1 MKGLLSPTIF
11 TGKRSI
17 HSTNRHLIW
26 VLLVGLLACQ
36 PEPAK
41 EQNRPAQDAVAT
53 PVSDTS
59 DQLID
64 ELKKSYEKKID
75 SILSLQNQENSELQ
89 NQLAS
94 LIKEA
99 EALAAYNQ
107 NLDLQVGQQ
116 ANDIQRLQDSLQ
128 AVLDQNNESFE
139 VPFNAVALTEETL
152 DSLVESTG
160 TTNTFASFD
169 ALDSDFD
176 NQSFLEEMDSLV
188 REINESKT
196 EATIQEKRL
205 DGILSNLTV
214 AIEPKSQKSGKGY
227 EDVIINTLLSTVS
240 DDTLIV
246 NQFNRGF
253 YTKQDL
259 NALIG
264 DYKARKTERIVSG
277 ELVIYRRKKK
287 QDQQSATI
295 YVDGAPYSFTR
306 NTIDTIQVNNVFDV
320 QVCSAKNQCES
331 MAFSSQMPNY
341 VEVSLS
347 KNTETNEI
355 NPVNQVLG
363 EFYARQV
370 ASSKQEK

>member
-1 MKGLLSPTIF
+1 MKGSLSPTIF
-11 TGKRSI
+11 KDISRKQFV
-17 HSTNRHLIW
+17 W
-26 VLLVGLLACQ
+26 VLMIGILACQ
-36 PEPAK
+36 PDTAK
-41 EQNRPAQDAVAT
+41 EEAQPAHGAIVP

-89 NQLAS
+89 NKVATLT
-94 LIKEA
+94 KEA
-99 EALAAYNQ
+99 KSLAEYNQ
-107 NLDLQVGQQ
+107 SLDFQVGQQ
-116 ANDIQRLQDSLQ
+116 ANDIQQLQDSLQ
-128 AVLDQNNESFE
+128 AVLDQNNTSFE
-139 VPFNAVALTEETL
+139 VPFNAVALTEESL
-152 DSLVESTG
+152 DSLVASTG
-160 TTNTFASFD
+160 TSQTLASFD
-169 ALDSDFD
+169 ALDTGSE
-176 NQSFLEEMDSLV
+176 NQAFLEEMDSLA
-188 REINESKT
+188 REIDKSKT
-196 EATIQEKRL
+196 AATIQEKRL
-205 DGILSNLTV
+205 DGILSNL
-214 AIEPKSQKSGKGY
+214 AIAVEPKSEKSGKGY
-227 EDVIINTLLSTVS
+227 EDVIINTLLLTVS

-259 NALIG
+259 NALVG
-264 DYKARKTERIVSG
+264 DYKTRKAERIVSG
-277 ELVIYRRKKK
+277 ELFIYRRKKK

-295 YVDGAPYSFTR
+295 YVDGAPYSFPR

-331 MAFSSQMPNY
+331 MAFSSHMPNY